1 MNPIDNIKF
10 HELQAEKFWS
20 FPSTFKGDKK
30 AETRNMIFSGDYVGS
45 RKMDGAYY
53 RFIKDENGEMVLQGR
68 SKGVGGDYLNK
79 IEWVP
84 QLQPFFDF
92 LPKGT
97 CLLGEV
103 YFPNNEG
110 SSNVTKIMG
119 CLTQK
124 ARDRQEKGDKLHYYI
139 FDVWAYD
146 GRSLLNNKMTDR
158 VAMLEEIRHYINLNY
173 REEFQYIHFANYF
186 EGAELWEE
194 LQRILEMGGEGVVI
208 TKKDSKPAPGKRT
221 ARKTLKIK
229 KEITDTIDCFF
240 TGRTTPPEKEY
251 KGKSIEDWCYYV
263 RAVTDERLEVKPHY
277 NEMLRGEPIIPV
289 TKSYYFDMAGSLE
302 IGAVKDD
309 KIVPIGLLSGLSEE
323 IRSNPLD
330 YKGKVIEVNCM
341 EIQYHEDGRNPGLRH
356 ARMIQ
361 FRPDKNWRDCNWYD
375 IFREE

>member
-1 MNPIDNIKF
+1 MNKIDGINF
-10 HELQAEKFWS
+10 QELEAEKFWS
-20 FPSTFKGDKK
+20 FPKSYKK
-30 AETRNMIFSGDYVGS
+30 DPKEETRNMIFSGDYIGS

-53 RFIKDENGEMVLQGR
+53 RFIKDENSEMVLQGR
-68 SKGVGGDYLNK
+68 SKGVSGDYLNK

-97 CLLGEV
+97 CLLGEI
-103 YFPNNEG
+103 YFSNNEG

-158 VAMLEEIRHYINLNY
+158 VAMLEEIRHYVNSNY
-173 REEFQYIHFANYF
+173 REEFQYVHFANYF

-194 LQRILEMGGEGVVI
+194 LQRILEIGGEGVVI

-229 KEITDTIDCFF
+229 KEITNTIDCFF
-240 TGRTTPPEKEY
+240 TGKGTEPTKEY
-251 KGKSIEDWCYYV
+251 TGLELETWPYYIDVVTGEKLPESIRYFDYSNG
-263 RAVTDERLEVKPHY
+263 A
-277 NEMLRGEPIIPV
+277 PIMPV
-289 TKSYYFDMAGSLE
+289 TRPYYFGWAGSLE
-302 IGAVKDD
+302 IGVVKGD
-309 KIVPIGLLSGLSEE
+309 KVVPIGFLSGLTDE
-323 IRSNPLD
+323 IKSQPAAQ
-330 YKGKVIEVNCM
+330 KGKVIEISCM
-341 EIQYHEDGRNPGLRH
+341 EIQYHNDGRLPGLRH
-356 ARMIQ
+356 AKMIQ
-361 FRPDKNWRDCNWYD
+361 FRPDKNWKECKWED
-375 IFREE
+375 IFGDA